1 MMSGEPAIGRRVAVA
16 GSLLS
21 LWAAAVAAQDSSFI
35 RGTDDPT
42 YRIPTFIG
50 NGAFSLVSSPLG
62 TAPSRSFA
70 AGVYDRAP
78 GDVPRIAILPAWNAI
93 DVSDGAGW
101 LNDVT
106 PDTTTLRAYRQT
118 LDMYAGALHTS
129 YDWIHGANHIA
140 VEVTAFVSR
149 ADANVAVVR
158 LRLVPRDAVRLTVRF
173 PLKEW
178 PAPQRLALGTLE
190 RTERDWT
197 LDRVW
202 YPGHL
207 VAADADS
214 MAITSRVEGGVTSVA
229 VVQRVLT
236 PPLRN
241 ARRSATEVSFDA
253 AAGEPFTFT
262 KVVAVVS
269 SRDPADS
276 ARVRPRAEASVRA
289 AVAKGYDAL
298 LAEHLA
304 AWRRLWETDVV
315 LEGDPQLQR
324 VIHTMLF
331 YLLASARAGTDLSIS
346 PMGLSSAG
354 YYGHVFWDADTW
366 MFPALLLMH
375 PDIARSMVTF
385 RARVLPAA
393 QRNARA
399 NGFAG
404 AMYPWE
410 SDERGEETTPRFAW
424 QNARSEIH
432 VTGDVALAQ
441 WQFYLAT
448 GDSTWLAQVGEPVIR
463 ATADFW
469 ASRASLDTVA
479 GRYDMRNVVSVDEGL
494 IGIGDDAYTNAVARK
509 NLDV

>member
-149 ADANVAVVR
+149 ADANIAVVR

-190 RTERDWT
+190 RT
-197 LDRVW
+197 
-202 YPGHL
+202 
-207 VAADADS
+207 
-214 MAITSRVEGGVTSVA
+214 
-229 VVQRVLT
+229 
-236 PPLRN
+236 
-241 ARRSATEVSFDA
+241 
-253 AAGEPFTFT
+253 
-262 KVVAVVS
+262 
-269 SRDPADS
+269 
-276 ARVRPRAEASVRA
+276 RAEASVQA

-298 LAEHLA
+298 LAEHRA

-315 LEGDPQLQR
+315 VEGDPQLQR

-331 YLLASARAGTDLSIS
+331 YLLASARAGTDLSVS

-393 QRNARA
+393 QRNAQA
-399 NGFAG
+399 YGFAG

-469 ASRASLDTVA
+469 ASR
-479 GRYDMRNVVSVDEGL
+479 
-494 IGIGDDAYTNAVARK
+494 
-509 NLDV
+509 